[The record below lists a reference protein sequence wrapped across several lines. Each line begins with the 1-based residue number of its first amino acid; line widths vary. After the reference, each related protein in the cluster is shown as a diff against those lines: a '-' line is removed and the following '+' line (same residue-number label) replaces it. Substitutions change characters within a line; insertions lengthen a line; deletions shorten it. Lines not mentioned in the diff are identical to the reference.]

1 MMSVT
6 VNNAF
11 FVTFFFKDRND
22 YEPLWE
28 RKMETNW
35 TSLLNEYLVW
45 YLGKQKHAR
54 VWKKKL
60 FEQYSWYSGKIE
72 ITIVMATQRRGA
84 GGKRGKIVL
93 VELLLIG

>member
-28 RKMETNW
+28 RKMETN
-35 TSLLNEYLVW
+35 
-45 YLGKQKHAR
+45 
-54 VWKKKL
+54 
-60 FEQYSWYSGKIE
+60 
-72 ITIVMATQRRGA
+72 
-84 GGKRGKIVL
+84 
-93 VELLLIG
+93 